1 MTAKKQI
8 SLLPQSSQPDSLI
21 AKLVDWLTTVGRVVI
36 IVTELIVVT
45 AFFSRFWLDRQN
57 SDLSEKIRQ
66 QQAILTSTVEFEKE
80 FNIFQQRLIL
90 IKTLSQHR
98 NITNALDSLL
108 QSTPPTI
115 YYQTLSIDPQSDQLS
130 TRLSATAFSSQSVI
144 DFITNLILNNN
155 IQNVFVTGIEKAP
168 KTSFFTI
175 NISINFKNDFASQH
189 EI

>member
-1 MTAKKQI
+1 MPAKKQI
-8 SLLPQSSQPDSLI
+8 SLLPQSSRPDSLV
-21 AKLVDWLTTVGRVVI
+21 AKMVDWLTTVGRVVI
-36 IVTELIVVT
+36 IVTELIVVA

-66 QQAILTSTVEFEKE
+66 QQAILTSTAEFEKE
-80 FNIFQQRLIL
+80 FNVFQQRLNL
-90 IKTLSQHR
+90 IKTLGQHR
-98 NITNALDSLL
+98 NTTNALNSLL

-144 DFITNLILNNN
+144 NFITNLILNNN
-155 IQNVFVTGIEKAP
+155 IQNVAVTSIEKAP

-175 NISINFKNDFASQH
+175 NISVNFKNDFASQN